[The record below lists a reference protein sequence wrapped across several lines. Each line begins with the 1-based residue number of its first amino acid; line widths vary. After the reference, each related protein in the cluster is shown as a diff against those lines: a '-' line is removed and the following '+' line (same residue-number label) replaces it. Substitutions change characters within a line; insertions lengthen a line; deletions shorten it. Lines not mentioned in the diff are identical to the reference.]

1 MAKITKIE
9 EVDKYMKA
17 DNTNDSSIIY
27 YNPKEDN
34 NFKVLGLAF
43 FEKEHK
49 YFRLPT
55 KCKDKVSEAV
65 YWLASQPSGGQIR
78 FKTNAKKIVVKMK
91 NKGDY
96 TMCHMAKT
104 GQQGVDLYYRLKG
117 QKGYT
122 FYTCSK
128 FNVPDIEF
136 ESTIFESDDE
146 EIKDIIINLPLYEGI
161 EYILIGINKNAII
174 YPNKYKDKGR
184 VVVYG
189 TSITQGGCASR
200 PGMSYTN
207 ILSRKLKYEF
217 INLGFSGSGLGE
229 NEMAKIINTISN
241 VKMLILDYDANGGAT
256 GDMYNNL
263 EPFIDTFKSKHKK
276 TPIIVISK
284 TPFSVD
290 ELNNE
295 ATAKRY
301 KLFRFQR
308 DVVRER
314 RMVRKDKYIYFIDG
328 NTLLG
333 NKDIYE
339 CSVDGIHLTDLGFYR
354 MANNLYKELKEI
366 FKINEECNNKHKK
379 R

>member
-1 MAKITKIE
+1 MAEITKIE
-9 EVDKYMKA
+9 DVDKYMKA
-17 DNTNDSSIIY
+17 SNENNDSITY

-34 NFKVLGLAF
+34 NFKILGLAF
-43 FEKEHK
+43 FEKEHE
-49 YFRLPT
+49 YFRLPL

-65 YWLASQPSGGQIR
+65 YWLASQPSGGQIH
-78 FKTNAKKIVVKMK
+78 FKTNAKKIVVKIK

-128 FNVPDIEF
+128 FNVPDNEF

-146 EIKDIIINLPLYEGI
+146 DIKDIIINLPLYEGI
-161 EYILIGINKNAII
+161 EYILIGVNKNATI
-174 YPNKYKDKGR
+174 YPNKYKNKGR

-207 ILSRKLKYEF
+207 ILSRKLNYEF

-229 NEMAKIINTISN
+229 NELAQIINKISN
-241 VKMLILDYDANGGAT
+241 VKMLILDYDANGGTT

-263 EPFIDTFKSKHKK
+263 EPFIDTFRSKHKK

-284 TPFSVD
+284 VPFSVD
-290 ELNNE
+290 ELNSE
-295 ATAKRY
+295 ATAKRIR
-301 KLFRFQR
+301 LFQFQR

-314 RMVRKDKYIYFIDG
+314 CMVRKDKNIDFIDG

-339 CSVDGIHLTDLGFYR
+339 CLVDGIHLTDLGFYR
-354 MANNLYKELKEI
+354 MANNLYTKLKEI
-366 FKINEECNNKHKK
+366 LENNEKCNNKHKK